1 MVFLSNLFLVLADTI
16 EGSGGLF
23 DFNATLPLMAL
34 QVILLT
40 FLLNIFFYAP
50 VTEVLDKRN
59 TYITE
64 SLKSATSML
73 DEAELLSTEY
83 EEKLLAARKE
93 AQVILVSAKEEA
105 QSTVRLEVEQ
115 AQKDTA
121 KLIDESTKQLNIQ
134 KDLALTTLQGQ
145 VDTLSEQIKAKILA
159 G

>member
-1 MVFLSNLFLVLADTI
+1 MVYLSNLFLVLADTL

-23 DFNATLPLMAL
+23 DLNATLPVMAL
-34 QVILLT
+34 QVVLLT

-59 TYITE
+59 AYITE

-73 DEAELLSTEY
+73 DEAELLSAEY

-93 AQVILVSAKEEA
+93 SQAILTSAKEEA
-105 QSTVRLEVEQ
+105 QNTVRLEVEQ

>member
-1 MVFLSNLFLVLADTI
+1 MIYLSNLFLVLTTAS
-16 EGSGGLF
+16 EGAGGLF
-23 DFNATLPLMAL
+23 DINATLPLMAL
-34 QVILLT
+34 QVVLLT

-50 VTEVLDKRN
+50 VSEVLDKRN
-59 TYITE
+59 IYITE

-73 DEAELLSTEY
+73 DQAELLSKEY
-83 EEKLLAARKE
+83 EDKLVGARE
-93 AQVILVSAKEEA
+93 DSQAILTSAKEEA
-105 QSTVRLEVEQ
+105 QNTVRLEVEQ

>member
-1 MVFLSNLFLVLADTI
+1 MINLSNLFLVLTAAS
-16 EGSGGLF
+16 EGEGGLF

-34 QVILLT
+34 QVVLLT
-40 FLLNIFFYAP
+40 FLLNIFFFTP
-50 VTEVLDKRN
+50 ISELLDKRN
-59 TYITE
+59 VYITE

-73 DEAELLSTEY
+73 DQAELLSKEY
-83 EEKLLAARKE
+83 EDKLIGAREDSQK
-93 AQVILVSAKEEA
+93 ILSSAKEEA

-121 KLIDESTKQLNIQ
+121 KLVDESTKQLNIQ

>member
-1 MVFLSNLFLVLADTI
+1 MIYLSNLFLVLAETQ
-16 EGSGGLF
+16 EGAGGLF
-23 DFNATLPLMAL
+23 DINATLPLMAL
-34 QVILLT
+34 QIVLLT

-59 TYITE
+59 AYITE
-64 SLKSATSML
+64 SLKSATTML
-73 DEAELLSTEY
+73 DEAEALSQEY
-83 EEKLLAARKE
+83 EDKLLAARKD
-93 AQVILVSAKEEA
+93 AQQILTSAKEEA
-105 QSTVRLEVEQ
+105 QNTVRLEVEQ

>member
-1 MVFLSNLFLVLADTI
+1 MIYLSNLFLLFAEAQ
-16 EGSGGLF
+16 EGAGGLF
-23 DFNATLPLMAL
+23 DINATLPLMAL
-34 QVILLT
+34 QIVLLT

-59 TYITE
+59 SYITE
-64 SLKSATSML
+64 SLKSATTML
-73 DEAELLSTEY
+73 DEAEALSQEY
-83 EEKLLAARKE
+83 EDKLVGARKE
-93 AQVILVSAKEEA
+93 AQQILTSAKEEA
-105 QSTVRLEVEQ
+105 QNTVRLEVEQ

>member
-1 MVFLSNLFLVLADTI
+1 
-16 EGSGGLF
+16 
-23 DFNATLPLMAL
+23 
-34 QVILLT
+34 
-40 FLLNIFFYAP
+40 
-50 VTEVLDKRN
+50 
-59 TYITE
+59 
-64 SLKSATSML
+64 ML
-73 DEAELLSTEY
+73 DEAELLSAEY

-93 AQVILVSAKEEA
+93 SQAILTSAKEEA
-105 QSTVRLEVEQ
+105 QNTVRLEVEQ

>member
-1 MVFLSNLFLVLADTI
+1 MVYLSNLFLVLADTI

>member
-1 MVFLSNLFLVLADTI
+1 
-16 EGSGGLF
+16 
-23 DFNATLPLMAL
+23 
-34 QVILLT
+34 
-40 FLLNIFFYAP
+40 
-50 VTEVLDKRN
+50 
-59 TYITE
+59 
-64 SLKSATSML
+64 ML

-93 AQVILVSAKEEA
+93 AQEILTSAKEEA

>member
-1 MVFLSNLFLVLADTI
+1 MVYLSNLFLVLADTI

-23 DFNATLPLMAL
+23 DFNATLPFMAL

>member
-1 MVFLSNLFLVLADTI
+1 MVYLSNLFLVLADTL

-34 QVILLT
+34 QVVLLT

-59 TYITE
+59 AYITE

-83 EEKLLAARKE
+83 EDKLLAARKE
-93 AQVILVSAKEEA
+93 AQSILTSAKEEA
-105 QSTVRLEVEQ
+105 QNTVRLEVEQ

-121 KLIDESTKQLNIQ
+121 KLIEESTKQLNIQ